1 MQDDTQKATAEQL
14 YKQIYDEG
22 YAAGK
27 TAAFQDVTTLLN
39 ERCAYDLE
47 MLGALSDYAYDVK
60 DVEVMK
66 AAITMHKKLDV
77 LYDILVTAHTAI
89 QEIANYDETEELW

>member
-1 MQDDTQKATAEQL
+1 MTTEGATAEQL

-22 YAAGK
+22 FAAGK
-27 TAAFQDVTTLLN
+27 AAAFQNVTALLN
-39 ERCAYDLE
+39 ERRTYDLE

-60 DVEVMK
+60 DVEVVR
-66 AAITMHKKLDV
+66 AASTMFKKMDA
-77 LYDILVTAHTAI
+77 LYDILITAHTAI

>member
-1 MQDDTQKATAEQL
+1 MTTEGTIAEQL

-27 TAAFQDVTTLLN
+27 AEAFQDVITLLN
-39 ERCAYDLE
+39 KRRAYDLE

-60 DVEVMK
+60 DLEVVK
-66 AAITMHKKLDV
+66 AASTMFKKMDT
-77 LYDILVTAHTAI
+77 LYDILIAAHTAI
-89 QEIANYDETEELW
+89 QEIANYDDTEELW

>member
-1 MQDDTQKATAEQL
+1 MTTEGTTAEQL

-27 TAAFQDVTTLLN
+27 AEAFQDVITLLN
-39 ERCAYDLE
+39 KRRAYDLE

-60 DVEVMK
+60 DLEVVK
-66 AAITMHKKLDV
+66 AASTMFKKMDT
-77 LYDILVTAHTAI
+77 LYDILIAAHTAI
-89 QEIANYDETEELW
+89 QEIANYDDTEELW

>member
-1 MQDDTQKATAEQL
+1 MTTEGVTAEQL

-27 TAAFQDVTTLLN
+27 AAAFQDISTLLD
-39 ERCAYDLE
+39 ERRTYDLE

-60 DVEVMK
+60 DVEVVK
-66 AAITMHKKLDV
+66 AASTMFKKMDA
-77 LYDILVTAHTAI
+77 LYDILITAHAAI
-89 QEIANYDETEELW
+89 QEIANYDETDELW

>member
-1 MQDDTQKATAEQL
+1 MTIEGVTAEQL

-22 YAAGK
+22 FAAGK
-27 TAAFQDVTTLLN
+27 AAAFQDVATLLN
-39 ERCAYDLE
+39 ERRAYDLE

-60 DVEVMK
+60 DVEVVK
-66 AAITMHKKLDV
+66 AASTMYKKMDA
-77 LYDILVTAHTAI
+77 LYDMLIAAHTAI

>member
-1 MQDDTQKATAEQL
+1 MTTDGTTAEQL

-27 TAAFQDVTTLLN
+27 AAVFQDKSTLLN
-39 ERCAYDLE
+39 ERRPYDLE
-47 MLGALSDYAYDVK
+47 MLGALHDYAYDVD

-66 AAITMHKKLDV
+66 VAITMHKKLDA
-77 LYDILVTAHTAI
+77 LYDILVTAQTAI
-89 QEIANYDETEELW
+89 QDIANYDDTEELW